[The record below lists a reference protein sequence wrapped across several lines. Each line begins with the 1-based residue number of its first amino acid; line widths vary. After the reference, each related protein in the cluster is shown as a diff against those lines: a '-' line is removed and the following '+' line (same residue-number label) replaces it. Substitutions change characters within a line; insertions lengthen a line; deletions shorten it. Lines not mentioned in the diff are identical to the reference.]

1 MEKIKVYMAE
11 VSKEMK
17 KVSWPTKEQLKE
29 STVVTIVACIVLTV
43 FTYAIDIVMNQVVDF
58 MFL

>member
-1 MEKIKVYMAE
+1 MEKIKSYMAE

-29 STVVTIVACIVLTV
+29 STIVTIVACIVITL
-43 FTYAIDIVMNQVVDF
+43 FTYVIDIIMSGVVDA